1 MSDTVTNILALV
13 ERRGHEAYGAE
24 PVSQDEHA
32 VQSAMLAE
40 AAGASPALVTAAL
53 LHDIGHMV
61 SAEGER
67 AAERGIDA
75 LHERIGQK
83 YLRRWFGPDVTEPV
97 FLHVAAKR
105 YLCATEPA
113 YRAALSPASERSLM
127 LQGGPFTSDEVAAF
141 LAGPHAQAAIA
152 LRRWDDEAKVPGL
165 PLTPLAQ
172 FAPFHSRRV
181 GVTVHR

>member
-1 MSDTVTNILALV
+1 MSDTVTDILALV

-24 PVSQDEHA
+24 PVSQYEHA
-32 VQSAMLAE
+32 RAE
-40 AAGASPALVTAAL
+40 CDAGAGRLRQPGTDHGGAAAR
-53 LHDIGHMV
+53 HRPYG
-61 SAEGER
+61 ERRRER
-67 AAERGIDA
+67 AAERGVDG

-127 LQGGPFTSDEVAAF
+127 LQGGPFTPAEVTTFA
-141 LAGPHAQAAIA
+141 AGPHAAAAVA

-165 PLTPLAQ
+165 PLTPLAG
-172 FAPFHSRRV
+172 FAGFVREALV
-181 GVTVHR
+181 